1 MKNPAIRE
9 KLKLKHL
16 EEIRKLH
23 NRHPHAKSFFDKKG
37 ISLSKI
43 REHSAKALVGGALA
57 GALALATP
65 GLPAGRQAHA
75 QAPSLPPPLVE
86 TLIAAGAALPE
97 NPEEYLKGEL
107 ETMLPPKA
115 QPLPSDVEK
124 NIGLLVERLSGIKAR
139 ATLEGEHLNTTYG
152 YIGYEQHLPRFPGDT
167 IAQHGEFQEAGITP
181 GLGAWRYFAPAKSQM
196 TPDLYQKEKYYAV
209 VQTMYLPDWGKRYKY
224 LVEWYKYRKV
234 VVVNTQN
241 GKAVVAAIA
250 DAGPAAWTG
259 KHFGASPEA
268 MDAIGGPK
276 YRKGPVL
283 LFFVD
288 DPENKVPLGPVD
300 YGKLGKPEVAE
311 IS

>member
-23 NRHPHAKSFFDKKG
+23 DRHPHAKSFFDKKG
-37 ISLSKI
+37 LSLSRI
-43 REHSAKALVGGALA
+43 REHSSKAIAA
-57 GALALATP
+57 GAIAGTLALAP
-65 GLPAGRQAHA
+65 PVHA
-75 QAPSLPPPLVE
+75 QAPSLPPPLVA
-86 TLIAAGAALPE
+86 TLIAVGAAIPE
-97 NPEEYLKGEL
+97 NPEEYLRNEL
-107 ETMLPPKA
+107 QSMLPAKT
-115 QPLPSDVEK
+115 QPLNSDVEK
-124 NIGLLVERLSGIKAR
+124 NIGFSIERLSGIKAR
-139 ATLEGEHLNTTYG
+139 GTLEGEHLNTTYG

-167 IAQHGEFQEAGITP
+167 VSQHDQFQEAGITP
-181 GLGAWRYFAPAKSQM
+181 GLGAWGYFAPSRAQI

-209 VQTMYLPDWGKRYKY
+209 VQTMYLPDWETRFRY
-224 LVEWYKYRKV
+224 LRDWYKHRKV
-234 VVVNTQN
+234 IIVNTEN

-268 MDAIGGPK
+268 MAAIGGPV
-276 YRKGPVL
+276 YRKGPVI

-300 YGKLGKPEVAE
+300 YGTLGKPEVA
-311 IS
+311 SRV